1 MLVLHRATLS
11 DARDLPHRHQEE
23 PRRDQHLARGGG
35 QFWAR
40 IPETMKSFSRPAL
53 NPDSLV
59 APSTA
64 NAREW
69 WAAESVSL
77 GSDWISVAGTVS
89 AGMYRLAGASS

>member
-1 MLVLHRATLS
+1 MRAIVLTVIKKNPGATS
-11 DARDLPHRHQEE
+11 IAHGAE
-23 PRRDQHLARGGG
+23 GSSGK
-35 QFWAR
+35 
-40 IPETMKSFSRPAL
+40 IPETMKLSVSRPAL

-77 GSDWISVAGTVS
+77 GSDWISVPGTVS

>member
-1 MLVLHRATLS
+1 
-11 DARDLPHRHQEE
+11 
-23 PRRDQHLARGGG
+23 
-35 QFWAR
+35 
-40 IPETMKSFSRPAL
+40 MKSFSRPAL